1 MYLYR
6 NIISINRN
14 HYKKGSIAEE
24 AKKYLADNFLL
35 DISEYDIIIGY
46 RADDSYFSFAQDFV
60 MGAISLQKLSEAM
73 RLGQLGEQVVLKSE
87 KAFEKINFLD
97 YEAVAAVEY
106 YTKKVTR
113 DRDAQR
119 EYRKS
124 KRTQATIQ
132 ELYILDIMR
141 ENIKH
146 GDPTYVAGMTGCE
159 LAKEVLIKCGIK
171 MTDIPDE
178 MYVDKSPEYWTGWA
192 LSYYQWYTAKPFSRI
207 HAAVSIQQILMLYPA
222 LHEADLSQFVGIM
235 NDRLRLFYLDTNL
248 KRIRKYAGLSQSE
261 LSVLS
266 KVPLRQIQLFEQR
279 QRDINKTQAITLLQL
294 SRALG
299 CKSEDLMEL

>member
-1 MYLYR
+1 MKKILYHGSE
-6 NIISINRN
+6 SIVTKPAYGKGAKNNDYGRGFYCTENRELAKEWACAKNRN
-14 HYKKGSIAEE
+14 GFVNQYSLDLSNMRILYLNSPEYSVLNWLAILAAHRTYWQKGSIAEE

-35 DISEYDIIIGY
+35 DISGYDIIIGY

-73 RLGQLGEQVVLKSE
+73 RLGKLGEQVVLKSE
-87 KAFEKINFLD
+87 KAFEKINFLN

-146 GDPTYVAGMTGCE
+146 GDP
-159 LAKEVLIKCGIK
+159 
-171 MTDIPDE
+171 
-178 MYVDKSPEYWTGWA
+178 
-192 LSYYQWYTAKPFSRI
+192 
-207 HAAVSIQQILMLYPA
+207 
-222 LHEADLSQFVGIM
+222 
-235 NDRLRLFYLDTNL
+235 RL
-248 KRIRKYAGLSQSE
+248 Q
-261 LSVLS
+261 
-266 KVPLRQIQLFEQR
+266 
-279 QRDINKTQAITLLQL
+279 
-294 SRALG
+294 
-299 CKSEDLMEL
+299 